1 MNHFYLF
8 FTYIKWKKKKKIVK
22 KNVVCE
28 GMKVKGRKREEKGE
42 RELKKRWCVFVK
54 EKKPDIFTLYIL
66 KLKNILH
73 HFVYYINYR
82 RT

>member
-28 GMKVKGRKREEKGE
+28 GMKVKERKRKEKGE
-42 RELKKRWCVFVK
+42 RIKKKVWGVF
-54 EKKPDIFTLYIL
+54 L
-66 KLKNILH
+66 
-73 HFVYYINYR
+73 
-82 RT
+82 